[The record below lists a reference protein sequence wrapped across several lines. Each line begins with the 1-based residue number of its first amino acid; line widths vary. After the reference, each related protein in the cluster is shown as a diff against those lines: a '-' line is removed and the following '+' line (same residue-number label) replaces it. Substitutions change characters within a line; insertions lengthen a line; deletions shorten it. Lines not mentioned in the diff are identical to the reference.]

1 MSNLAVSGKMEIFIN
16 NFVFLIFLFNMV
28 KLEENTAS
36 PPPKQHFSIE
46 YMYSECE
53 YSEDS
58 RSMP

>member
-1 MSNLAVSGKMEIFIN
+1 LAVSGKMEIFIN
-16 NFVFLIFLFNMV
+16 NFVFLIFLFNVV

-46 YMYSECE
+46 YSECE

>member
-16 NFVFLIFLFNMV
+16 NFVFLIFLFNVV

-46 YMYSECE
+46 YSECE